1 VWELIF
7 VLKLSVINFFSSLD
21 KIMNQLPDGSPAC
34 KKRRSDS
41 GGTLDE
47 SSTVVSSVAIMPA
60 NSNVQ
65 TRPIS
70 LTISNGE

>member
-1 VWELIF
+1 
-7 VLKLSVINFFSSLD
+7 
-21 KIMNQLPDGSPAC
+21 MNQLPDGSPAC
-34 KKRRSDS
+34 KKRRNDS
-41 GGTLDE
+41 GEALDE
-47 SSTVVSSVAIMPA
+47 SSAVVSSVAIMPA

>member
-1 VWELIF
+1 
-7 VLKLSVINFFSSLD
+7 
-21 KIMNQLPDGSPAC
+21 MNQLPDGSPAC

-41 GGTLDE
+41 GGALDE